1 MNNRHSTLFYTVI
14 LLYFVLIPNIGL
26 AYLSDPTKPKVNTE
40 EPVSKGKSTPFNLQS
55 ILIGRMRRLA
65 MINEQ
70 IVSVG
75 SSING
80 ARVLAIDKNHVVLLY
95 SGRKVVLYLFG
106 KRLWTK
112 RR

>member
-1 MNNRHSTLFYTVI
+1 MINLYSKLFCPIIILFY
-14 LLYFVLIPNIGL
+14 LLFPNIGL

-40 EPVSKGKSTPFNLQS
+40 EQVSKVKGTPFNLQS